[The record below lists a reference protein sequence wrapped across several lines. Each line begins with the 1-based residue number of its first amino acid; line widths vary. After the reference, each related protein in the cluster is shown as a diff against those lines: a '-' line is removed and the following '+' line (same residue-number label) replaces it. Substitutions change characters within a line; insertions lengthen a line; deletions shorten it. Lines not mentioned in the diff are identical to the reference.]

1 MNPNDKPMTIKMTRI
16 YAENGKSHYGQVE
29 LGTSAKE
36 FAPPSPPINSSAR
49 FPAQN
54 FQYLFQRPGWVGD
67 LHCAPARLLFFV
79 MAGACWTEVSN
90 GERRE
95 FKLGDSFLVED
106 KGSEGHRSGVL
117 GNDAL
122 LFAVVQLA
130 DTAEFK

>member
-1 MNPNDKPMTIKMTRI
+1 
-16 YAENGKSHYGQVE
+16 
-29 LGTSAKE
+29 
-36 FAPPSPPINSSAR
+36 
-49 FPAQN
+49 
-54 FQYLFQRPGWVGD
+54 
-67 LHCAPARLLFFV
+67 LFFV

-117 GNDAL
+117 GNSDL
-122 LFAVVQLA
+122 LFAVVQLT